1 MEVLQVENIHKRIGK
16 REIIKGVSFS
26 VKTGEI
32 FGFWDLMEQARQLL

>member
-26 VKTGEI
+26 VKAGEV
-32 FGFWDLMEQARQLL
+32 FGFFRT